1 MSLERMNPGSTHIF
15 SRSIHRIG
23 ILASFFLAIFEPVR
37 AEVPLW
43 VISQV
48 PETPAE
54 QALLASVQGVL
65 NIDQPRVWIRSRG
78 LYEVLLED
86 LRKEGRPLKNA
97 SNVWEVLAAE
107 RTAFRGFVTWSPADG
122 SLNAATTL
130 AGPRRL
136 ALVEATIRDRVTA
149 MGLKEVEDVR
159 GKQTGVEQRVPANCD
174 RRMAVHQPTD
184 KGIHLRDFAIARSA
198 FTWFDEQNVSLSPV
212 VQQLDPGARI
222 FGWGSDE
229 FYFVGGV
236 SRGGGLVI
244 PSDWALNLSALQH
257 LPVKIPTRPEP
268 PAPEPVRE
276 GERVVAFVI
285 SDGDNVQ
292 WLLNGMATSPG
303 FWASPERG
311 RFAVTWEMAPLLTEI
326 APRALDYFYRTATP
340 RDDFIAGPSGAGYYF
355 PSDAPDRPLLARDGG
370 NALRA
375 AGLRLAAVI
384 DNARDMSGAD
394 ALVSQP
400 GVDGVLFKNYSA
412 YNHFGSDVRWTSGKP
427 IVSFRFL
434 LWEQR
439 VRGKGLMPEQLPEGV
454 AASISAMPSGP
465 AAGTAAFALVN
476 VHAWSFRDSGGPMA
490 AVARTL
496 PLLPQ
501 GTRVVTGTEFFRLLP
516 HPR

>member
-1 MSLERMNPGSTHIF
+1 MLRISL
-15 SRSIHRIG
+15 
-23 ILASFFLAIFEPVR
+23 LASALLCIAGTARGEL
-37 AEVPLW
+37 PLW
-43 VISQV
+43 VIPQV
-48 PETPAE
+48 SDSPAE

-65 NIDQPRVWIRSRG
+65 NRDQARVWIRSRG
-78 LYEVLLED
+78 LYEILLED
-86 LRKEGRPLKNA
+86 LRREGRPLKNA
-97 SNVWEVLAAE
+97 SNVWEVLVAE
-107 RTAFRGFVTWSPADG
+107 RDSFRGFVTWSSADG

-149 MGLKEVEDVR
+149 LGLKEVEDVR
-159 GKQTGVEQRVPANCD
+159 GKPVGLEQRVPDFCD

-184 KGIHLRDFAIARSA
+184 KVIHLRDFAIARSA
-198 FTWFDEQNVSLSPV
+198 FTWFDEQNGFLASV
-212 VQQLDPGARI
+212 VRQLDPGARI

-229 FYFVGGV
+229 FHFVGGV

-257 LPVKIPTRPEP
+257 LPVKIATRADLPE
-268 PAPEPVRE
+268 PEPVRD

-311 RFAVTWEMAPLLTEI
+311 RFAVTWEMAPILTEI

-355 PSDAPDRPLLARDGG
+355 PSDAPDRPLLARTGG
-370 NALRA
+370 TALRD

-400 GVDGVLFKNYSA
+400 GVEGVLFKNYSS
-412 YNHFGSDVRWTSGKP
+412 YNSFGSDVRWTSGKP

-439 VRGKGLMPEQLPEGV
+439 VRGNGLKQELLPEGV
-454 AASISAMPSGP
+454 AASVAAMPSGP

-476 VHAWSFRDSGGPMA
+476 VHAWSFRDSGGPIG

-501 GTRVVTGTEFFRLLP
+501 GTRVVTATEFFRLLP
-516 HPR
+516 RPR

>member
-1 MSLERMNPGSTHIF
+1 MNPGSMESTR
-15 SRSIHRIG
+15 RSIVRIG
-23 ILASFFLAIFEPVR
+23 VLISFLLGIAGTVR
-37 AEVPLW
+37 GELPLW
-43 VISQV
+43 VIPQV
-48 PETPAE
+48 PDSPAE

-78 LYEVLLED
+78 LYEILLED
-86 LRKEGRPLKNA
+86 LRREGRPLRNA

-107 RTAFRGFVTWSPADG
+107 RASFRGFVTWSSADG

-136 ALVEATIRDRVTA
+136 ALVEASVRDRVTA

-159 GKQTGVEQRVPANCD
+159 GSKGVADQRVPADCD

-184 KGIHLRDFAIARSA
+184 KVIHLRDFAIARSA
-198 FTWFDEQNVSLSPV
+198 FTWFDEQNVFLPPV

-229 FYFVGGV
+229 FFFVGGV

-257 LPVKIPTRPEP
+257 LPVEIPVRADP
-268 PAPEPVRE
+268 PAPEPVRD

-355 PSDAPDRPLLARDGG
+355 PSDAPDRRLLARDSGT
-370 NALRA
+370 ALRG
-375 AGLRLAAVI
+375 AGLHLAAVI
-384 DNARDMSGAD
+384 DNAPHMSGAD
-394 ALVSQP
+394 DLVSQP
-400 GVDGVLFKNYSA
+400 GVEGVLFKNYSA
-412 YNHFGSDVRWTSGKP
+412 YNGFGSTVRWTSGKP

-434 LWEQR
+434 LWEHR
-439 VRGKGLMPEQLPEGV
+439 VRGKGLKPEQLPEGV
-454 AASISAMPSGP
+454 AASVAAMPSGP

-476 VHAWSFRDSGGPMA
+476 VHAWSFRDSGGPMG

-501 GTRVVTGTEFFRLLP
+501 GTRVVTATEFFRLLP
-516 HPR
+516 RPR

>member
-1 MSLERMNPGSTHIF
+1 MKT
-15 SRSIHRIG
+15 
-23 ILASFFLAIFEPVR
+23 EPVGQPR
-37 AEVPLW
+37 RRLLWVGLQIALLLGFTGTTHGELPLW
-43 VISQV
+43 VLPQIPDSS
-48 PETPAE
+48 AE
-54 QALLASVQGVL
+54 QALLASVQGIL
-65 NIDQPRVWIRSRG
+65 NIDQPLVWIRSRG
-78 LYEVLLED
+78 LYELLLED
-86 LRKEGRPLKNA
+86 LRKEGRPLRNA

-107 RTAFRGFVTWSPADG
+107 RTAFQGFVTWSSADG

-136 ALVEATIRDRVTA
+136 ALVETTLRDRVTA

-159 GKQTGVEQRVPANCD
+159 GRQAGVEQRVPADCD
-174 RRMAVHQPTD
+174 RRMAVHQPND
-184 KGIHLRDFAIARSA
+184 KVIHLRDFAIARSA
-198 FTWFDEQNVSLSPV
+198 FTWFDEKNVFLPPV

-229 FYFVGGV
+229 YHFVGGV

-244 PSDWALNLSALQH
+244 PSDWALNLSALQY
-257 LPVKIPTRPEP
+257 LPAKIPTRPEP

-292 WLLNGMATSPG
+292 WILNGMATSPG

-311 RFAVTWEMAPLLTEI
+311 RFAVTWEMAPLLTEV

-340 RDDFIAGPSGAGYYF
+340 RDDFVAGPSGAGYYF

-370 NALRA
+370 TALRG
-375 AGLRLAAVI
+375 AGLHLAAVI

-412 YNHFGSDVRWTSGKP
+412 YNGFGADVRWTSGKP

-439 VRGKGLMPEQLPEGV
+439 VRGKGLKSDQLPEGV
-454 AASISAMPSGP
+454 AASIAAMPSGP
-465 AAGTAAFALVN
+465 TAGTAAFALIN
-476 VHAWSFRDSGGPMA
+476 VHAWSFRDSGGPMG

-501 GTRVVTGTEFFRLLP
+501 GTRVVTATEFFRLLP
-516 HPR
+516 RPR